1 MNITSG
7 FDINQKFSFVVK
19 QFHEIWKRALS
30 LGLALVLAVTAA
42 ATINCDNAMAVERII
57 LMYGDSRETISIG
70 DLREF
75 VREGME
81 PAEFRTRL
89 GIIERDIDALRF
101 ALDQEIPV
109 SQDFLR
115 RILNSTIGQFV
126 LTRLEPVLGIAVEE
140 NVNQVI
146 DAFVSAA
153 SNDSFTLLELLEN
166 YPEQQLSVSGPLL
179 EEGYERIS
187 FLATDVLAIAQ
198 VVQTYLADVVC
209 EDGLLGSD
217 FDSKPVPELF
227 SSAKSNN
234 LGWSK

>member
-19 QFHEIWKRALS
+19 QFHGIWKRALS
-30 LGLALVLAVTAA
+30 LGLAMVLAVTAA
-42 ATINCDNAMAVERII
+42 VTINCDNAMAVERII
-57 LMYGDSRETISIG
+57 LMYGDARETISIG
-70 DLREF
+70 DLRRF
-75 VREGME
+75 VSEGAE

-89 GIIERDIDALRF
+89 GIIERDIEALRF
-101 ALDQEIPV
+101 ALGQEIPV
-109 SQDFLR
+109 SQEFLR
-115 RILNSTIGQFV
+115 RILNSTIGQFI

-140 NVNQVI
+140 NVTQVV

-153 SNDSFTLLELLEN
+153 ANDSFTLLELLEN

-198 VVQTYLADVVC
+198 VVQTYLSDVVC
-209 EDGLLGSD
+209 EEGLFGSD
-217 FDSKPVPELF
+217 LDTKPAPQLFTGSK
-227 SSAKSNN
+227 ANN

>member
-7 FDINQKFSFVVK
+7 FDINQRFSFVVK
-19 QFHEIWKRALS
+19 QFHGIWKRALS
-30 LGLALVLAVTAA
+30 LGLAMVLAVTAA
-42 ATINCDNAMAVERII
+42 VTINCDSAMAVDRII

-70 DLREF
+70 DLRRF
-75 VREGME
+75 VSEGAE

-89 GIIERDIDALRF
+89 GIIERDIEALRF
-101 ALDQEIPV
+101 ALGQEIPV
-109 SQDFLR
+109 SQEFLR
-115 RILNSTIGQFV
+115 RILNSTIGQFI

-140 NVNQVI
+140 NVTQVV

-153 SNDSFTLLELLEN
+153 ANDSFTLLELLEN

-179 EEGYERIS
+179 EQGYERIS

-198 VVQTYLADVVC
+198 VVQTYLSDVVC
-209 EDGLLGSD
+209 EDGLFGSD
-217 FDSKPVPELF
+217 VETKPVPQLF
-227 SSAKSNN
+227 TGAKANN

>member
-7 FDINQKFSFVVK
+7 FDINQRFSWVVK
-19 QFHEIWKRALS
+19 QFLMSWKRALS
-30 LGLALVLAVTAA
+30 LGLAMVLAVTAA

-70 DLREF
+70 DLRRF
-75 VREGME
+75 VREGTE

-101 ALDQEIPV
+101 ALGQEIPV

-153 SNDSFTLLELLEN
+153 ANDSFTLLELLEN

-209 EDGLLGSD
+209 EGGLLGSD

>member
-7 FDINQKFSFVVK
+7 FDINQRFSWVVK
-19 QFHEIWKRALS
+19 QFHGLWKRALS
-30 LGLALVLAVTAA
+30 LGLAMVLAVTAA
-42 ATINCDNAMAVERII
+42 ATINCDSAMAVDRII
-57 LMYGDSRETISIG
+57 LMYGNAQETISIG
-70 DLREF
+70 DLRRF
-75 VREGME
+75 VREGTE

-89 GIIERDIDALRF
+89 GIIDRDIEALRF
-101 ALDQEIPV
+101 ALGQEIPV

-126 LTRLEPVLGIAVEE
+126 LTRLEPVLGIEVEQ
-140 NVNQVI
+140 NVTQVV

-166 YPEQQLSVSGPLL
+166 YPQQQLTVSGPLL
-179 EEGYERIS
+179 EEAYNRIS
-187 FLATDVLAIAQ
+187 FLATDVLQIAQ
-198 VVQTYLADVVC
+198 VVQTYLSDVVC
-209 EDGLLGSD
+209 EPGLFGSD
-217 FDSKPVPELF
+217 FDSKPVPQVF

>member
-7 FDINQKFSFVVK
+7 FDINQRFSWVVK
-19 QFHEIWKRALS
+19 QFLMIWKKALS
-30 LGLALVLAVTAA
+30 LGLAMVLAVTAA
-42 ATINCDNAMAVERII
+42 ATINCDSAMAVDRII
-57 LMYGDSRETISIG
+57 LMYGDARETISIG
-70 DLREF
+70 DLRRF
-75 VREGME
+75 VREGTE

-89 GIIERDIDALRF
+89 GIIDRDIEALRF
-101 ALDQEIPV
+101 ALGQEIPV

-126 LTRLEPVLGIAVEE
+126 LTRLEPVLGIEVEQ
-140 NVNQVI
+140 NVTQVV

-153 SNDSFTLLELLEN
+153 ANDSFTLLELLEN
-166 YPEQQLSVSGPLL
+166 YPQQQLTVSGPLL
-179 EEGYERIS
+179 EEAYNRIS
-187 FLATDVLAIAQ
+187 FLATDVLQIAQ
-198 VVQTYLADVVC
+198 VVQTYLADVIC